1 MQHSESA
8 LFLFSK
14 EGCSSLLLLTDQWQE
29 PQSITPLYPF
39 SPSFTFPFSPSP
51 PSSMPL
57 LPSLLSLS
65 LSPKPSSLFLSPSH
79 PLSIPL
85 PLAPHLLCL
94 SSLPF
99 SLYPS
104 PLALLSLSLSPLS
117 PSLLSLLP
125 PSFSPHCG
133 AVARTWIGTNPVR
146 AETHPVVLI
155 QRERHMGLTVSD
167 QIRNVFSTTDVS

>member
-1 MQHSESA
+1 MSQHFFCFPRKDA
-8 LFLFSK
+8 LLSS
-14 EGCSSLLLLTDQWQE
+14 SSLTNDSSHRASL
-29 PQSITPLYPF
+29 PLYPF

-65 LSPKPSSLFLSPSH
+65 LSPKPSSLFLSHSP

-104 PLALLSLSLSPLS
+104 PLYPPPYSLSSPHLSPPTVVQWHK
-117 PSLLSLLP
+117 PSQSRDTPRGL
-125 PSFSPHCG
+125 
-133 AVARTWIGTNPVR
+133 NP
-146 AETHPVVLI
+146 E
-155 QRERHMGLTVSD
+155 RERHMGLTVSD